1 MRRVQTSSQIRSNRS
16 VADTFCP
23 IVAFKL
29 FSSAIETTAM
39 YMLSFSRG
47 RPIAA
52 ALDKRGRVVHT
63 IHVTPDEKEPDIMA
77 ENILDL
83 IDLVD
88 IQSIKRELKLGL
100 IESKILMKAI
110 RLNKPEGLSEKL
122 KRAFELLVERANEK
136 LKKEVFFQGSDVATV
151 VPLVGRDGKFDR
163 SIALFGASGA
173 GKSFLAKQVMQ
184 LDPHRRPC
192 VVFSKIR
199 DDPSLKEIG
208 EQKLHDGKSR
218 LIQVPLFCDQDL
230 LDLPADDDLTGTIC
244 FFDDIDS
251 LMGERSEYMRTYRD
265 ALLESGRHKN
275 ITVLSTSHVLRN
287 YNKTRILLN
296 ECEWA
301 VLFPNSNRRASS
313 MFLHDRLGMD
323 AEERRR
329 LIDRAS
335 ISGRHLAIKMS
346 NPMCMLHGQGVILI

>member
-1 MRRVQTSSQIRSNRS
+1 
-16 VADTFCP
+16 
-23 IVAFKL
+23 
-29 FSSAIETTAM
+29 
-39 YMLSFSRG
+39 MLSFDKG

-63 IHVTPDEKEPDIMA
+63 IYVTPEQEQPDIEA

-83 IDLVD
+83 IDSVD
-88 IQSIKRELKLGL
+88 VKTIKRELKLGL
-100 IESKILMKAI
+100 IESKILMKSI
-110 RLNKPEGLSEKL
+110 RLNKPDGLSEKL
-122 KRAFELLVERANEK
+122 KRAFDLLVERANEK

-151 VPLVGRDGKFDR
+151 VPLIGSGGRFDR

-184 LDPHRRPC
+184 LDAHRRPC

-230 LDLPADDDLTGTIC
+230 LDLPADDDLKGCIC

-251 LMGERSEYMRTYRD
+251 LMGERAEFMRVYRD
-265 ALLESGRHKN
+265 ALLESGRHKD
-275 ITVLSTSHVLRN
+275 ITVLSTSHILRN
-287 YNKTRILLN
+287 YAKTRVLLN
-296 ECEWA
+296 ECEHA
-301 VLFPNSNRRASS
+301 ILFPNSNRRAADV
-313 MFLHDRLGMD
+313 FLKDRLGMD
-323 AEERRR
+323 SSERKH
-329 LIDRAS
+329 LINRAS
-335 ISGRHLAIKMS
+335 TSGRHLAIKQS
-346 NPMCMLHGQGVILI
+346 NPMAMIHGQGVILL